1 MLEKIKN
8 FFSQELKINDQ
19 QDTQDKIPLAAATL
33 LIEVNR
39 ASLDKS
45 SVEQQAIK
53 AVLVKSFNLSEQKID
68 SLVEH
73 ATAQDE
79 DVTSLYPFIKLINQH
94 YSEEQRIALVKTLWE
109 VAVADQE
116 ISIYEE
122 HTIRKISDLLYVSHS
137 DFIKTKLEVLAL
149 ND

>member
-8 FFSQELKINDQ
+8 FFSQELKINAQ

>member
-1 MLEKIKN
+1 MLEKIKS

-73 ATAQDE
+73 AAAQDE

-109 VAVADQE
+109 VALADQE